1 MTSPRMR
8 MVAAAARTTPGR
20 LGVIAVVLVAL
31 ALLFGLTS
39 AVGLQARSDALGD
52 LVTSSEPLAVA
63 AQDVYRSLSDA
74 DATAASAFLE
84 GGVEPAALRER
95 YQADIAQAGSALAAA
110 AGAASTSEEAGR
122 SVAELSTY
130 LPVYTG
136 LVETAR
142 VNNRAGL
149 PVGAAYLREA
159 SGLMRDRLLPAARQ
173 LYESETGRL
182 AATEDRATPV
192 PFVEVLLG
200 LVALGCLV
208 VAQVFVRR
216 RTNRVLNVGLL
227 AATAASG
234 LVLLWVLVAA
244 VAVSVNVGQAR
255 ERGSAQVQQLATAR
269 IAALEARGDETLTLV
284 VRGSGQS
291 YEQHYQEV
299 SARLGGDAGLLRQA
313 RDSVEDPAVRTLVEQ
328 AMAQQGQWQ
337 VAHEEI
343 RKRDDSGSYNEAVD
357 LAIGDTGAAPAFSAL
372 EKSLADAIALST
384 QRFDDEVGAAR
395 SALAWSV
402 VGVLLLTVL
411 AVGGAAW
418 GVWQRLKEYR

>member
-1 MTSPRMR
+1 MQV
-8 MVAAAARTTPGR
+8 VAAAARTTPGR
-20 LGVIAVVLVAL
+20 LGGIVVVLVAL
-31 ALLFGLTS
+31 SLLFGFSS
-39 AVGLQARSDALGD
+39 AVGLQSRSDALGD

-63 AQDVYRSLSDA
+63 AQDIYRSLSDA

-84 GGVEPAALRER
+84 GGVEPVAVRER
-95 YQADIAQAGSALAAA
+95 YQQDIAQAGSALAAA
-110 AGAASTSEEAGR
+110 ASAASSSEQASR

-142 VNNRAGL
+142 VNNRSGL

-182 AATEDRATPV
+182 EQTEDRATPI

-200 LVALGCLV
+200 LLALGCLV
-208 VAQVFVRR
+208 AAQVFVRR
-216 RTNRVLNVGLL
+216 RTNRVLNVGLV

-244 VAVSVNVGQAR
+244 VSVSVNVGQAR
-255 ERGSAQVQQLATAR
+255 ERGSAQVEQLATAR

-291 YEQHYQEV
+291 YEEHYQEV
-299 SARLGGDAGLLRQA
+299 SARLGGDSGLLA
-313 RDSVEDPAVRTLVEQ
+313 TAADDIDDPAVRALVEQ
-328 AMAQQGQWQ
+328 AMERQREWHTQ
-337 VAHEEI
+337 HEEI
-343 RKRDDSGSYNEAVD
+343 RRLDDTGEYNNAVD
-357 LAIGDTGAAPAFSAL
+357 LAIGETGAAPAFNAL
-372 EKSLADAIALST
+372 ERSLAEGIALST

-395 SALAWSV
+395 SALSWSV

-411 AVGGAAW
+411 GAAGAAW
-418 GVWQRLKEYR
+418 GVWQRLREYR